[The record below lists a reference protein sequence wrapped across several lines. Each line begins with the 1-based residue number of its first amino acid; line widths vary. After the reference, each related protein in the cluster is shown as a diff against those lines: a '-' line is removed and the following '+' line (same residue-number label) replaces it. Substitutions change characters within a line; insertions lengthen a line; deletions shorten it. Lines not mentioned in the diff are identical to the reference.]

1 MMELT
6 PVRTEQSWRLVDYT
20 KGHKEKVM
28 EGLINSHTIPAWAVA
43 LIMITTGLMWLIS
56 REDKVRMDSRLFAI
70 TFILE
75 GIIYGIIY
83 QFFNVSV
90 ELRGF
95 FTRVMLIVLSMSQFA
110 PLAISYM
117 RSLQRDT
124 KRNSGTNNNNHYSD

>member
-1 MMELT
+1 
-6 PVRTEQSWRLVDYT
+6 
-20 KGHKEKVM
+20 M